1 MLLKIVDNKGNICLL
16 GDWENFTKLR
26 CGVFQFSEDEPSPLL
41 QIPDWQLASE
51 SSEDGESVFPWLP
64 SHPQAV
70 LQISDGSENFKL
82 DHSEEDDE
90 EEEDDERSFSPPL
103 LPVAMKRVPPPP
115 SLASQSNPS
124 STRAPNLNNAPPP
137 SFVSSTPAVNGVP
150 KTRAEKRAEREKR
163 RSEKRQE
170 SVKSEGMRSESEG
183 EEKEREREKS
193 AGGGEKGEKPK
204 KRVHTCGVCKKS
216 YRLAASLEK
225 HLKVPCELRPY
236 KCEDCGKA
244 FKRPDH
250 LKAHSRM
257 HTGERPFLCTLCGKT
272 FRQKN
277 HLQRHVERKHLH
289 PKPGDDDDNNSS
301 FDACGLEDLEDD
313 EMRSE
318 DQD

>member
-1 MLLKIVDNKGNICLL
+1 MPWTLEQAEINLFCV
-16 GDWENFTKLR
+16 
-26 CGVFQFSEDEPSPLL
+26 VMFQFSEDEPSPLL

-70 LQISDGSENFKL
+70 LQISDGSEDFQL
-82 DHSEEDDE
+82 DHSEEE
-90 EEEDDERSFSPPL
+90 EEEDDDERSLSPPL
-103 LPVAMKRVPPPP
+103 LPVSIKKAPVVEANP
-115 SLASQSNPS
+115 STLASNPH
-124 STRAPNLNNAPPP
+124 T
-137 SFVSSTPAVNGVP
+137 VSVIPTTPAVNGVP
-150 KTRAEKRAEREKR
+150 KSRAEKRAEREKR
-163 RSEKRQE
+163 RAEKRAE
-170 SVKSEGMRSESEG
+170 SVKSEGAKSESEG
-183 EEKEREREKS
+183 EEK
-193 AGGGEKGEKPK
+193 AGSEKPK
-204 KRVHTCGVCKKS
+204 KRIHTCGVCKKS

-257 HTGERPFLCTLCGKT
+257 HTGERPFLCNLCGKT

-277 HLQRHVERKHLH
+277 HLQRHAERKHIH

-301 FDACGLEDLEDD
+301 FDATCGLEDLEDD